1 MKSRVLASLLALTL
15 LLTASPAVPAQTNSS
30 GQPATSINVQDWQD
44 LEDIKPGKKILVEL
58 KTNIG
63 DPIEG
68 KFVSAVGTK
77 LTLTSDGYTRSL
89 ERRDIQSVYHLKGR
103 WSRGKT
109 GRIGMVVGAVVGGLL
124 DNTVINPMDRPVT
137 PTDDG
142 TPSVGGVILGGLAG
156 AGVGRLFGGKRKGK
170 LLYEAQ

>member
-1 MKSRVLASLLALTL
+1 MNN
-15 LLTASPAVPAQTNSS
+15 PAQSA
-30 GQPATSINVQDWQD
+30 ATINAQDWQD
-44 LEDIKPGKKILVEL
+44 LQDLKPGKKILVEF

-63 DPIEG
+63 DPVEG
-68 KFVSAVGTK
+68 KFVSAIGTK
-77 LTLTSDGYTRSL
+77 LTLSSDGYTRSL
-89 ERRDIQSVYHLKGR
+89 EQRDIQSVYHLKGR
-103 WSRGKT
+103 WSRGT
-109 GRIGMVVGAVVGGLL
+109 MGRIGMVVGAVVGGLL

-170 LLYEAQ
+170 LLFEAK